1 MQTNN
6 FQKTPDQ
13 IRALQ
18 LLGGSARQTLLFGG
32 SRSGKT
38 FILIYAILVRALR
51 APGSRHIILRHRSN
65 AVRQSV
71 AKDTFPKVLH
81 LAFPGLRY
89 RENRTDQFILLPN
102 GSEIWFAGLDAEERA
117 DKILGREFATI
128 YFNECSEIAYE
139 AVCTALTRLAQRT
152 QLINRA
158 YFDCNPSGKSH
169 WTYKLFLE
177 KHDPLT
183 NQPLAA
189 PENYA
194 PMLMNPAGNLQY
206 LPEGYLENTLENLPE
221 LQRRRFLCG
230 EFLDDLSGA
239 LWNRKMLQNCR
250 RNTPPELT
258 RVVIG
263 VDPAVTSGNGADFTG
278 IVAAG
283 RGTDGNI
290 YVLEDA
296 SLRGKP
302 HQWGKRVIDL
312 YHRLP
317 ADRVVGEVNNGGEL
331 IEAMLRALEADL
343 SYRPVRA
350 ARGKIARAE
359 PVAALYEQKKVFHV
373 GEFPDLEDEMCSFTA
388 ESTFSPDRLDALV
401 WAVTEL
407 LHSPAGKRYVIA

>member
-18 LLGGSARQTLLFGG
+18 LLGGPARQTLLFGG

-38 FILIYAILVRALR
+38 FILIYAILVRAIR

-71 AKDTFPKVLH
+71 MRDTFPKVLR
-81 LAFPGLRY
+81 LAFPGLRC
-89 RENRTDQFILLPN
+89 RENKTDQLITLPN
-102 GSEIWFAGLDAEERA
+102 GSEIWFGGLDDEDRA

-128 YFNECSEIAYE
+128 YFNECSEIAYD

-152 QLINRA
+152 ELVNRA

-169 WTYKLFLE
+169 WTYQLFLA
-177 KHDPLT
+177 KCDPITRQPLT
-183 NQPLAA
+183 A

-194 PMLMNPAGNLQY
+194 AMLLNPAGNSHN
-206 LPEGYLENTLENLPE
+206 LPAGYLENTLENLPE
-221 LQRRRFLCG
+221 LQRRRFLNG

-239 LWNRKMLQNCR
+239 LWNRKLLQQCR
-250 RNTPPELT
+250 RPRPDDLI
-258 RVVIG
+258 RIVIG
-263 VDPAVTSGNGADFTG
+263 VDPAVTSGKDADFTG
-278 IVAAG
+278 IIAAAKAA
-283 RGTDGNI
+283 DGNI
-290 YVLEDA
+290 YILEDA
-296 SLRGKP
+296 SLNAKP
-302 HQWGKRVIDL
+302 HQWGKRIIDL
-312 YHRLP
+312 YHRLH
-317 ADRVVGEVNNGGEL
+317 ADRIVGEVNNGGDL
-331 IEAMLRALEADL
+331 IETLLRTFDDHL

-359 PVAALYEQKKVFHV
+359 PVAALYEQHKIFHTS
-373 GEFPDLEDEMCSFTA
+373 EFHDLEDEMCSFTP

-407 LHSPAGKRYVIA
+407 LQTPAARRYVIA